1 MPTLSPKV
9 SDSVRAGVAWHLL
22 LSICAIMRSVY
33 FFRAGTDPYAMMIHV
48 SQSKDSP
55 GARKLC
61 AEAVE
66 IVADVH
72 KRVKRIYGKFPD
84 WILEE
89 NLGALRERMAKWAD
103 E

>member
-1 MPTLSPKV
+1 
-9 SDSVRAGVAWHLL
+9 
-22 LSICAIMRSVY
+22 
-33 FFRAGTDPYAMMIHV
+33 MMIHV
-48 SQSKDSP
+48 SLSKDSP